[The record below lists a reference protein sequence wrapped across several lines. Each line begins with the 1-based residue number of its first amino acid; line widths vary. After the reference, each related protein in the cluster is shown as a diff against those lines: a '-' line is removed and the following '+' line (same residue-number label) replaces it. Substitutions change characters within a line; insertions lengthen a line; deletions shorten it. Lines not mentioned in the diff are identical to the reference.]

1 MKNTIAES
9 VHPKTGDV
17 VYRINIAEH
26 MVPLEDLVEENPVEE
41 AAKSHTEQN
50 PRKLDWERLV
60 AEGCVLLGHRYK
72 LC

>member
-1 MKNTIAES
+1 
-9 VHPKTGDV
+9 
-17 VYRINIAEH
+17 

-41 AAKSHTEQN
+41 ATKSHTEQN